1 MIWCLKFPPAAA
13 PFGLI
18 LNMNLWLLDSPYVFR
33 LLVHGKLGLTH
44 AFWTWK
50 GSCGACG
57 RIRSDLNGLF
67 CSNFATP
74 RGGWK
79 ACESVW
85 CGSCYTKPP
94 NSLFHHA
101 QPSDE
106 SGFHWRIDK
115 DCDRHLFARNG
126 DNLITPFQ
134 CDLCVFRNLQGCNP
148 TSQDEFLLACIRQV
162 NLDALWGRETATV
175 GSTLWAVKQ
184 TIASLNQVRLPPPFP
199 ALGPYPVADTFG
211 YSVAIAMIIKSRAA
225 GRYADYQQYESIRK
239 LRAGFS
245 NVFMASV
252 LGNDSLRTM
261 GGTRRASNFSTLAP
275 PTLPGLRDLPGDA

>member
-1 MIWCLKFPPAAA
+1 
-13 PFGLI
+13 
-18 LNMNLWLLDSPYVFR
+18 
-33 LLVHGKLGLTH
+33 
-44 AFWTWK
+44 
-50 GSCGACG
+50 
-57 RIRSDLNGLF
+57 
-67 CSNFATP
+67 
-74 RGGWK
+74 
-79 ACESVW
+79 
-85 CGSCYTKPP
+85 
-94 NSLFHHA
+94 
-101 QPSDE
+101 
-106 SGFHWRIDK
+106 
-115 DCDRHLFARNG
+115 
-126 DNLITPFQ
+126 
-134 CDLCVFRNLQGCNP
+134 
-148 TSQDEFLLACIRQV
+148 
-162 NLDALWGRETATV
+162 V